1 MSALAELEEFESQ
14 GAEIQQS
21 LDEAPK
27 LQIKLSKPQSRV
39 FNSPARFRINVAGRR
54 SGKTYLAK
62 VLLVAAALKDKN
74 QRVWYVAP
82 TYRMAKQ
89 IIWSEIKELVLS
101 MGYAASKPN
110 ESDLSIPLLNGS
122 MISLRGADNG
132 DSLRGVGIDF
142 LVMDEAQDMNEE
154 TWFAVLL
161 PALADRGGRAVF
173 CGTPK
178 GFNWFYDLYSFG
190 LSEDDWAVFRS
201 TTLEG
206 GQVPPEEIERS
217 RTFMDERLFKQ
228 EFEASFETLAG
239 RVYSRFER
247 DDNVDDD
254 VGDYGGEIYVGMDF
268 NVNPMSAVIACRAGD
283 ELHVFDEIELM
294 DANTE
299 LMALA
304 LLERFPN
311 RHITVCPDP
320 AGRARKTSAAVGR
333 TDFTILEEAGLKVSS
348 PRAAPPVVDRI
359 NEVNSMLCNAED
371 RIRLLVH
378 PRCTSLIKS
387 LEGMVYRDGVS
398 VPDKRGGLD
407 HMADALGY
415 LVHDQFPIN
424 NTLLGSVKLRGF
436 Y

>member
-1 MSALAELEEFESQ
+1 
-14 GAEIQQS
+14 
-21 LDEAPK
+21 
-27 LQIKLSKPQSRV
+27 
-39 FNSPARFRINVAGRR
+39 
-54 SGKTYLAK
+54 
-62 VLLVAAALKDKN
+62 
-74 QRVWYVAP
+74 
-82 TYRMAKQ
+82 
-89 IIWSEIKELVLS
+89 
-101 MGYAASKPN
+101 
-110 ESDLSIPLLNGS
+110 
-122 MISLRGADNG
+122 
-132 DSLRGVGIDF
+132 
-142 LVMDEAQDMNEE
+142 
-154 TWFAVLL
+154 
-161 PALADRGGRAVF
+161 
-173 CGTPK
+173 
-178 GFNWFYDLYSFG
+178 
-190 LSEDDWAVFRS
+190 
-201 TTLEG
+201 
-206 GQVPPEEIERS
+206 
-217 RTFMDERLFKQ
+217 
-228 EFEASFETLAG
+228 
-239 RVYSRFER
+239 
-247 DDNVDDD
+247 
-254 VGDYGGEIYVGMDF
+254 
-268 NVNPMSAVIACRAGD
+268 
-283 ELHVFDEIELM
+283 M

-304 LLERFPN
+304 LQERFPN

-371 RIRLLVH
+371 RIRLLIH